1 MRRAF
6 QTSLLIAFF
15 ALLSACATLPPPPKT
30 ISVTEARL
38 AQMIASQFP
47 FNSEMLEVLDVV
59 VSTPRI
65 SLDPTNNRINTS
77 LDINVAGNNLLGL
90 FTDKQYKGALDMSYG
105 LRFEPRDATVRL
117 TDVRVHRLDIDGAP
131 SAMRRPIESWPR
143 RSRKSCSRTTCST
156 RCARK
161 TSRPRKAGATNR
173 ALSVSNQPGCRSR
186 SIPSSADRKPPESRR
201 GPAGA
206 ACG

>member
-131 SAMRRPIESWPR
+131 SAMRRPIERLAAPLAQKLLKDYVLYKVRPEDVQAAQGWGYKPGTFRVEPTGLSLTLDPVER
-143 RSRKSCSRTTCST
+143 R
-156 RCARK
+156 
-161 TSRPRKAGATNR
+161 
-173 ALSVSNQPGCRSR
+173 
-186 SIPSSADRKPPESRR
+186 
-201 GPAGA
+201 
-206 ACG
+206 

>member
-1 MRRAF
+1 
-6 QTSLLIAFF
+6 
-15 ALLSACATLPPPPKT
+15 
-30 ISVTEARL
+30 
-38 AQMIASQFP
+38 MIASQFP

-131 SAMRRPIESWPR
+131 SAMRRPIEKLAAPLAQKLLKDYVLYKVRPEDLQAAQGWGYKPGTFRVEPTGLSLTLDPVER
-143 RSRKSCSRTTCST
+143 R
-156 RCARK
+156 
-161 TSRPRKAGATNR
+161 
-173 ALSVSNQPGCRSR
+173 
-186 SIPSSADRKPPESRR
+186 
-201 GPAGA
+201 
-206 ACG
+206 